1 MPGSCVQKQ
10 CSVWHSSAAFELH
23 SALCMSRSP
32 CAAPTAANSSAATT
46 TKGAAVRRA
55 ISSSAQVA
63 RQGAG
68 QSNAGRSSSSSAR
81 THLPGDDCLHKT
93 LDEGA
98 SCFPSPQRKH
108 WGLSG
113 APKTPNSGQG
123 IGNGCRVTTC
133 DSDAPCLRST
143 TRITVHRGRAAC
155 LAPDPVC
162 TAEVHRVHR
171 DLRRCTAAL

>member
-23 SALCMSRSP
+23 RVYLSSLCMSRSP

-55 ISSSAQVA
+55 ISSTAQVA
-63 RQGAG
+63 QHGAG
-68 QSNAGRSSSSSAR
+68 QSNAGRSSSSSSGAR
-81 THLPGDDCLHKT
+81 TDLPGDDCLHKT

-98 SCFPSPQRKH
+98 SCFLSPQRGR
-108 WGLSG
+108 WVLSG

-143 TRITVHRGRAAC
+143 TRITAHHGASRQGNLLGARSCV
-155 LAPDPVC
+155 PS
-162 TAEVHRVHR
+162 
-171 DLRRCTAAL
+171 